1 MAERYGVEAIFTAKD
16 EISNPISKIR
26 KALSGVTESTQKVS
40 AGFGTLLKGSA
51 VFSLASKGVDMLRDS
66 ISGAV
71 SRFDTLN
78 NFPKI
83 MKIMGA
89 STQDSTAAI
98 NKLKDG
104 VNGLPT
110 SLDTVARTT
119 ENLFP
124 AVGNDVRKAADSTL
138 ALNDAFIA
146 SGASSEDAA
155 RGLLQYTQ
163 MLSTGKVDMMS
174 WRSLEETM
182 PYALQKVAKSF
193 GITSG
198 SMSEL
203 YSKVQSGQI
212 TMKQLNDRF
221 IELDGGVNGF
231 HQAALSATGGI
242 GTAMANMKNRV
253 TAGVTDIIGAFDKMI
268 EKATG
273 LNISGWLNV
282 ASTNIKSFLDSIAG
296 RIEKFADTFQKMF
309 EIIKNSFAPV
319 ISAWKQAIS
328 SVVDAFTI
336 LYAESNKTEGLNTFK
351 SVIQTIA
358 DILVKLA
365 NFVQENSV
373 EIAKLAEMALKAS
386 VGFLAFKKALQIGNA
401 VVQPFLGLA
410 EGISNLNTRIQMFI
424 GQGPIWEEVLERTQ
438 KKGDT
443 LKSGLDRIS
452 DGFNN
457 VKGRLAESKNAFSNL
472 DTNIAT
478 SKQNIENFESALKNR
493 LATAF
498 APAKKALSDFAT
510 TLKNGITSAT
520 QSALDAIKKFGTNL
534 GQALASIPGKVKQMA
549 VSLGEAIASIPSK
562 VRSAVDNIS
571 QALSAIPGKLKALSD
586 SIITA
591 LSSIPGKVRA
601 IADSISQAVL
611 AIPDKVQSML
621 VAMQQKINSGFQLL
635 QTQMTN
641 VANNIAQA
649 FNSLTGKMKSIANSI
664 VSAFKELPAKISEF
678 TLNAVTSLVDGFMS
692 LPGKLKSLGNSIIQ
706 GFISL
711 PAKLGALGTAAGRA
725 FVNGFNA
732 AKNGISSFFSA
743 LRSGIT
749 SAMSVLSSG
758 ISSGMSAVVNVFNS
772 AMATITGTS
781 VATGTAV
788 TAALGPISLVILA
801 IGAVVGAFAVMWNT
815 NFMNIR
821 NVVSSFVS
829 GIISSFTS
837 MGSTINS
844 IVGPI
849 VQLLSPL
856 KVVLQAIAMVIGGAL
871 MAALATVMITVATA
885 VDTIRAVITG
895 IATIVITIKA
905 LISAIAAGADAV
917 GKFFKGDFVGAAQ
930 SANKAVGSIKDGV
943 NDIGKAWKNFAD
955 NSATKNTVNSLRQ
968 IGDATDDDKTK
979 AEQFAKTWSSASK
992 SIQSNNDANKESFNQ
1007 VGQAMQSA
1015 FSSNDG
1021 MKSYVEASN
1030 NLMTSWSDK
1039 QIAIQ
1044 KRTSSLMA
1052 QAEKAS
1058 GDEQR
1063 KLRAAA
1069 IKEMLTD
1076 QSNGAKS
1083 MQNIMD
1089 ENNKMLIKGVATNGQ
1104 KLTDEQKQA
1113 LRTQNEAVRQAL
1125 TDRADMELKAL
1136 QMKRQNNEKFTKEDT
1151 RIELEALK
1159 QKNQAVR
1166 SQLEENAQTEQDLKK
1181 KLASATTEVEKA
1193 SYQQQ
1198 LDALKQS
1205 NKDKQAEANR
1215 SNQQMLQ
1222 SLSQAG
1228 KLNHQTYTKALNDMV
1243 ITTGSGMQA
1252 VLGELNK
1259 HSATIWERLQVV
1271 AQYFGQ
1277 TGKKGTQDFLNAV
1290 INGDYQAAGAKMNA
1304 EVLAS
1309 LKQLPKGM
1317 FKGGSDGKNQFINA
1331 LKNGKYEAAGGLITD
1346 STSKGIT
1353 KGQGKVKSAAK
1364 KTSEAGTPKADTKK
1378 AKSEGAKVSDSYASG
1393 IKSKS
1398 KNVEKA
1404 AKDIPKQATSGLK
1417 TSSKTANSAG
1427 KELSSNFASG
1437 IKNGAGNAKS
1447 AGTSVASSAVSG
1459 LKSKASSGQSAG
1471 KSIAQK
1477 MAEGIKSVRDQVKSA
1492 GNSLGSAFV
1501 SAVKSKS
1508 SSAHSAGRSIANSAV
1523 SGARTGRSGM
1533 ESAGYYLAAGLAS
1546 GIRSNSGAV
1555 QAAAESAVASA
1566 VAAAKRKADIHSPSR
1581 VMRDQV
1587 GQWLAKG
1594 IASGIDDYS
1603 DDAQNSAQN
1612 LIAGVQNTLSNTA
1625 DLNVGA
1631 NGQVSL
1637 TTSGSLMGLLQ
1648 NIKQLLADNNQVII
1662 EKSAQPANISLSLGG
1677 SDFDTFVEDISR
1689 RQDVQVALRKKRL

>member
-296 RIEKFADTFQKMF
+296 RIEKFADTFKKMF
-309 EIIKNSFAPV
+309 EIVKNSFAPV

-493 LATAF
+493 LVTAFTSVKKSLSNFATA
-498 APAKKALSDFAT
+498 
-510 TLKNGITSAT
+510 LKNSVTTTI
-520 QSALDAIKKFGTNL
+520 
-534 GQALASIPGKVKQMA
+534 
-549 VSLGEAIASIPSK
+549 
-562 VRSAVDNIS
+562 
-571 QALSAIPGKLKALSD
+571 
-586 SIITA
+586 
-591 LSSIPGKVRA
+591 
-601 IADSISQAVL
+601 
-611 AIPDKVQSML
+611 
-621 VAMQQKINSGFQLL
+621 
-635 QTQMTN
+635 
-641 VANNIAQA
+641 
-649 FNSLTGKMKSIANSI
+649 
-664 VSAFKELPAKISEF
+664 SAFKELPAKISEF

-732 AKNGISSFFSA
+732 AKNGIRSFFTS

-1228 KLNHQTYTKALNDMV
+1228 KLNHQTYTEALNDMV

-1290 INGDYQAAGAKMNA
+1290 IDGDYQAAGAKMNA
-1304 EVLAS
+1304 DVLAS

-1417 TSSKTANSAG
+1417 TSSKTATSAG

-1459 LKSKASSGQSAG
+1459 LKSKASAGQSAG

-1508 SSAHSAGRSIANSAV
+1508 SSAHSAGKSIANSAV

-1625 DLNVGA
+1625 DLNIGA

-1662 EKSAQPANISLSLGG
+1662 ENSAQPANISLSLGG

>member
-296 RIEKFADTFQKMF
+296 RIEKFADTFKKMF
-309 EIIKNSFAPV
+309 EIVKNSFAPV

-493 LATAF
+493 LVTAFTSVKKSLSNFATA
-498 APAKKALSDFAT
+498 
-510 TLKNGITSAT
+510 LKNSVTTTI
-520 QSALDAIKKFGTNL
+520 
-534 GQALASIPGKVKQMA
+534 
-549 VSLGEAIASIPSK
+549 
-562 VRSAVDNIS
+562 
-571 QALSAIPGKLKALSD
+571 
-586 SIITA
+586 
-591 LSSIPGKVRA
+591 
-601 IADSISQAVL
+601 
-611 AIPDKVQSML
+611 
-621 VAMQQKINSGFQLL
+621 
-635 QTQMTN
+635 
-641 VANNIAQA
+641 
-649 FNSLTGKMKSIANSI
+649 
-664 VSAFKELPAKISEF
+664 SAFKELPAKISEF

-732 AKNGISSFFSA
+732 AKNGIRSFFTS

-1228 KLNHQTYTKALNDMV
+1228 KLNHQTYTEALNDMV

-1290 INGDYQAAGAKMNA
+1290 IDGDYQAAGAKMNA
-1304 EVLAS
+1304 DVLAS

-1417 TSSKTANSAG
+1417 TSSKTATSAG

-1459 LKSKASSGQSAG
+1459 LKSKASAGQSAG

-1508 SSAHSAGRSIANSAV
+1508 SSAHSAGKSIANIAV

-1625 DLNVGA
+1625 DLNIGA

-1662 EKSAQPANISLSLGG
+1662 ENSAQPANISLSLGG